1 MPKDENCFRQTFVLH
16 SPKHKC
22 LPGKELPS
30 HQEMNLS
37 KEEWDR
43 ISLKTDDWWGT
54 DTSTCKFKGFTK
66 EQLVEIKTIVQ
77 KNPSSDDRLLREVY
91 DVKVVFSLFLPLS

>member
-1 MPKDENCFRQTFVLH
+1 M
-16 SPKHKC
+16 HKC
-22 LPGKELPS
+22 LPGEELPT

-54 DTSTCKFKGFTK
+54 GSSTCKFKGFTK
-66 EQLVEIKTIVQ
+66 EQLAEIKTIIQ
-77 KNPSSDDRLLREVY
+77 KNPSSDDWLEGVNN
-91 DVKVVFSLFLPLS
+91 VQVIFSHFPPSGWFQAEAVDLACSGWEYKI